1 MSIELN
7 KLLQKK
13 KHDVTSEVI
22 KKEKETMSY
31 MRNGF

>member
-22 KKEKETMSY
+22 KKEKEIMSY